1 MAQTANNRA
10 QSPNDQGYDARS
22 TLRLTGV
29 SSACLV
35 RYERA
40 SIVVPTRV
48 GRRRRYQAGDLKRI
62 RKANRLEQ
70 ELGINLA
77 GVEVVL
83 RLTQQIADLQR
94 RIAGYEDTGRGRQKS
109 SSSGGYSQ

>member
-1 MAQTANNRA
+1 MAGTAHNRVQNA
-10 QSPNDQGYDARS
+10 DDHEYDAPE

-48 GRRRRYQAGDLKRI
+48 GRRRRYRTDDLKRI
-62 RKANRLEQ
+62 RKASRLEQ
-70 ELGINLA
+70 DLGINLA

-94 RIAGYEDTGRGRQKS
+94 RIAVYESRARDF
-109 SSSGGYSQ
+109 

>member
-1 MAQTANNRA
+1 MAQWSDNNRGGKRH
-10 QSPNDQGYDARS
+10 NDQEYDVAA

-40 SIVVPTRV
+40 SIVVPVRV
-48 GRRRRYQAGDLKRI
+48 RRRRWYQADDLKRI

-70 ELGINLA
+70 DLGINLA

-83 RLTQQIADLQR
+83 RLTQQISDLQR
-94 RIAGYEDTGRGRQKS
+94 RISGYEAESRGS
-109 SSSGGYSQ
+109 ESGSQGQ

>member
-1 MAQTANNRA
+1 MARTANNRA
-10 QSPNDQGYDARS
+10 RGPNDQGYDAPAA
-22 TLRLTGV
+22 LRLTGV

-40 SIVVPTRV
+40 SIVIPLRL
-48 GRRRRYQAGDLKRI
+48 GRRRRYKPDDLKRI
-62 RKANRLEQ
+62 RKASRLERD
-70 ELGINLA
+70 LGINLA

-94 RIAGYEDTGRGRQKS
+94 RVAGYEAESRA
-109 SSSGGYSQ
+109 SSSGG

>member
-1 MAQTANNRA
+1 MARKVTNGAHNPSDR
-10 QSPNDQGYDARS
+10 GYDVE
-22 TLRLTGV
+22 TVLRLTGV

-40 SIVVPTRV
+40 SIVVPLRA
-48 GRRRRYQAGDLKRI
+48 RRRRWYQPDDLKRI
-62 RKANRLEQ
+62 RKANRLERD
-70 ELGINLA
+70 LGINLA

-94 RIAGYEDTGRGRQKS
+94 RIARYEPDGRGS
-109 SSSGGYSQ
+109 EST